1 MGKIII
7 DQEYNKLFLELKTR
21 VTASRYRAA
30 VKVNNEIINLYHHIR
45 QYYFAVTRKRGIG
58 SQNY

>member
-1 MGKIII
+1 MII

-30 VKVNNEIINLYHHIR
+30 VKVNNELINLYHHIGNIIL
-45 QYYFAVTRKRGIG
+45 Q
-58 SQNY
+58 SQEKEG